1 MKHSVYIA
9 APFFND
15 EQTKRVERVK
25 KLLNSCNLLF
35 FSPKDESNLLFEE
48 NKENQTAV
56 FNLNIRAINAA
67 KIVVVITND
76 KDTGTMFE
84 AGLAF
89 AFRKKIVYLYE
100 GGKSFNLMLSN
111 SGIAT
116 TSIDELEQML
126 AKLAKGTDYNELVN
140 QQKSKYEV
148 F

>member
-1 MKHSVYIA
+1 MQHSIYIA

-15 EQTKRVERVK
+15 EQIQRVERVK
-25 KLLNSCNLLF
+25 KLLSQLNWSF

-48 NKENQTAV
+48 NKENQTKV
-56 FNLNIRAINAA
+56 FDLNIKAIEKA
-67 KIVVVITND
+67 KVLVVITNG

-84 AGLAF
+84 AGF
-89 AFRKKIVYLYE
+89 AFGKGKQIIYLYE
-100 GGKSFNLMLSN
+100 GGQSFNLMLSN

-116 TSIDELEQML
+116 TSIDELEAIL
-126 AKLAKGTDYNELVN
+126 SKLAKGSDYYELVS